1 MATVKK
7 VTKKERFATLL
18 TFAEVQS
25 NPEMVEFIQHE
36 IELLEKKNSADRK
49 PTAKQVENANLSFA
63 ITDGMTAGTLYTI
76 TDLIKTIP
84 ELADMSNQK
93 VSALVRG
100 LVQSKQVVREEI
112 KRKAYFR
119 LNDSEDGMDD

>member
-36 IELLEKKNSADRK
+36 IELLEKKNSTERK
-49 PTAKQVENANLSFA
+49 PTAKQMENDTIKDA
-63 ITDGMTAGTLYTI
+63 ILEVMTVGTLYTI
-76 TDLIKTIP
+76 TDLIKTVP
-84 ELADMSNQK
+84 ECADLNNQR

-100 LVQSKQVVREEI
+100 LVQAKLVVREEI

-119 LNDSEDGMDD
+119 LSDSEDDMND

>member
-119 LNDSEDGMDD
+119 LNDSEDDMDD